1 MTVETHYVAL
11 KELLKSKPD
20 QLENREDWLF
30 VLANTMQAMIVTTD
44 KSQLDYLDDI
54 LVKRTS

>member
-1 MTVETHYVAL
+1 MAIEQDYISL
-11 KELLKSKPD
+11 KERLKSRLK
-20 QLENREDWLF
+20 QLEEQKDWLF
-30 VLANTMQAMIVTTD
+30 VLGNTMRAMIVTTD